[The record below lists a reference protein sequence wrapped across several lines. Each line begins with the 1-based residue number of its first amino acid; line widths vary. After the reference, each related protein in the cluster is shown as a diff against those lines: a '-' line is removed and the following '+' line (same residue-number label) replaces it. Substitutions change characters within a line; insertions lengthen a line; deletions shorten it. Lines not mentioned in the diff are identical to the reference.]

1 MAVIN
6 VATSDTFEQWRVKSN
21 GLATL
26 VGDDS
31 GLTSRYTATDV
42 IGALNEIK
50 NNSTFDNEI
59 NIADQIGDGTTILAG
74 EAAILKIT
82 AGAQD
87 VLTLNQTGN
96 ATVAADLSA
105 VGAMSVGTTLGV
117 TGNTTV
123 GGTLTSQGLLTANA
137 DIDCNGLINVSG
149 DLTVDG
155 NSQLGNQNTD
165 TLGISGSAT
174 VGNGL
179 TVNGAVTTLNQGLTV
194 SGAAQFNNAF
204 TMGDTLS
211 VASTFNANG
220 NVVLGN
226 ANSDTVSF
234 NSHVNTSVIPLTNNT
249 YNLGSSSRKW
259 ATVHATTFS
268 GTATTANYADLAE
281 LYLSDFAYEAGTV
294 VRVGGEFEVTAT
306 DGEHNHSVLGVVSAY
321 PAYLMNNQL
330 ENGLPIALK
339 GRVPVKVKGSV
350 NKGDRLAGGP
360 DGHGI
365 ADNDS
370 PHGFAIAL
378 ESFEAKK
385 SGSGRFGTVEAVVL

>member
-50 NNSTFDNEI
+50 SNSTFDNEI
-59 NIADQIGDGTTILAG
+59 NIADQIGDGTVIVAG
-74 EAAILKIT
+74 EAAILKLT

-96 ATVAADLSA
+96 ATVAADLSI
-105 VGAMSVGTTLGV
+105 VGATSVGTTLGV

-137 DIDCNGLINVSG
+137 DIDCNGLINVSSS
-149 DLTVDG
+149 LTVDG
-155 NSQLGNQNTD
+155 NSTLGNQTTD
-165 TLGISGSAT
+165 TTTISGSAT

-211 VASTFNANG
+211 VANAFTANG
-220 NVVLGN
+220 NTTLGN
-226 ANSDTVSF
+226 ANTDTVSF
-234 NSHVNTSVIPLTNNT
+234 NARVDTSLQPTSDNA
-249 YNLGSSSRKW
+249 YNLGDGSRRW
-259 ATVHATTFS
+259 GTVHGVTFS

-281 LYLSDFAYEAGTV
+281 LYLSDYAYEAGTV

-306 DGEHNHSVLGVVSAY
+306 DGDHNHSVLGVVSAF

-339 GRVPVKVKGSV
+339 GRVPVKVGGTVK
-350 NKGDRLAGGP
+350 KGDRLVGAP
-360 DGHGI
+360 EGHGVV
-365 ADNDS
+365 DNES
-370 PHGFAIAL
+370 PHGFAVAL
-378 ESFEAKK
+378 EDFKATKK
-385 SGSGRFGTVEAVVL
+385 NPTGMVEAVVL

>member
-74 EAAILKIT
+74 EAATLKIT

-96 ATVAADLSA
+96 ATVAADLDTI
-105 VGAMSVGTTLGV
+105 GAMSIGTTLGV

-149 DLTVDG
+149 TLTVDG
-155 NSQLGNQNTD
+155 SSTLGNQTSD
-165 TLGISGSAT
+165 TTTISGIAT
-174 VGNGL
+174 IGNGL

-194 SGAAQFNNAF
+194 SGPAHFSNAF
-204 TMGDTLS
+204 TINDTLA
-211 VASTFNANG
+211 VASTFTANG

-226 ANSDTVSF
+226 STAADIVTFGSR
-234 NSHVNTSVIPLTNNT
+234 VNTAIVPSANNSYT
-249 YNLGSSSRKW
+249 LGESSLKW
-259 ATVHATTFS
+259 STVHATTFS

-294 VRVGGEFEVTAT
+294 VQIGGEEEVTAST
-306 DGEHNHSVLGVVSAY
+306 GESNHSILGVVSAY

-330 ENGLPIALK
+330 ENGIPVALK
-339 GRVPVKVKGSV
+339 GRVPVKVGGTIK
-350 NKGDRLAGGP
+350 KGDRLVGAP
-360 DGHGI
+360 EGHGV
-365 ADNDS
+365 ADNEACRS
-370 PHGFAIAL
+370 FAIAL
-378 ESFEAKK
+378 GDFKATKK
-385 SGSGRFGTVEAVVL
+385 NPTGIVEAVIL

>member
-50 NNSTFDNEI
+50 SNSTFDNEI
-59 NIADQIGDGTTILAG
+59 NIADQIGDGTVIVAG
-74 EAAILKIT
+74 EAAILKLT

-96 ATVAADLSA
+96 ATVAADLSI
-105 VGAMSVGTTLGV
+105 VGATSVGTTLGV

-137 DIDCNGLINVSG
+137 DIDCNGLINVSSS
-149 DLTVDG
+149 LTVDG
-155 NSQLGNQNTD
+155 NSTLGNQTTD
-165 TLGISGSAT
+165 TTTISGSAT

-194 SGAAQFNNAF
+194 NGAAQFNNAF
-204 TMGDTLS
+204 NMGDTLT
-211 VASTFNANG
+211 VASTFTANG
-220 NVVLGN
+220 NTTLGN
-226 ANSDTVSF
+226 ANTDTVSF
-234 NSHVNTSVIPLTNNT
+234 NARVDTSLQPTSDNA
-249 YNLGSSSRKW
+249 YNLGDGSRRW
-259 ATVHATTFS
+259 GTVHGVTFS

-281 LYLSDFAYEAGTV
+281 LYLSDYAYEAGTV

-306 DGEHNHSVLGVVSAY
+306 DGDHNHSVLGVVSAF

-339 GRVPVKVKGSV
+339 GRVPVKVGGTVK
-350 NKGDRLAGGP
+350 KGDRLVGAP
-360 DGHGI
+360 EGHGVV
-365 ADNDS
+365 DNES
-370 PHGFAIAL
+370 PHGFAVAL
-378 ESFEAKK
+378 EDFKATKK
-385 SGSGRFGTVEAVVL
+385 NPTGMVEAVVL

>member
-50 NNSTFDNEI
+50 SNSTFDNEI
-59 NIADQIGDGTTILAG
+59 NIADQIGDGTVIVAG
-74 EAAILKIT
+74 EAATLKLT

-96 ATVAADLSA
+96 ATVAADLSI
-105 VGAMSVGTTLGV
+105 VGATSVGTTLGV

-149 DLTVDG
+149 TLTVDG
-155 NSQLGNQNTD
+155 NS
-165 TLGISGSAT
+165 TLGDQTSDTTTISGSAT

-204 TMGDTLS
+204 NMGDTLT
-211 VASTFNANG
+211 VANTFTANG
-220 NVVLGN
+220 NTTLGAGTGN
-226 ANSDTVSF
+226 TVTYNGRVNSSIDPVTD
-234 NSHVNTSVIPLTNNT
+234 NSHA
-249 YNLGSSSRKW
+249 LGSPSLRWS
-259 ATVHATTFS
+259 TVHGVTFS

-294 VRVGGEFEVTAT
+294 VQIGGEEEVTAST
-306 DGEHNHSVLGVVSAY
+306 GESNHSILGVVSAY

-330 ENGLPIALK
+330 ENGIPVALK
-339 GRVPVKVKGSV
+339 GRVPVKVGGTIK
-350 NKGDRLAGGP
+350 KGDRLVGAP
-360 DGHGI
+360 EGHGV
-365 ADNDS
+365 ADNEACRS
-370 PHGFAIAL
+370 FAIAL
-378 ESFEAKK
+378 GDFKATKK
-385 SGSGRFGTVEAVVL
+385 NPTGIVEAVIL

>member
-42 IGALNEIK
+42 ISALNEIK
-50 NNSTFDNEI
+50 SNSTFDNEI
-59 NIADQIGDGTTILAG
+59 NIADQIGDGTVIVAG
-74 EAAILKIT
+74 EAATLKLT

-96 ATVAADLSA
+96 ATVAADLSI
-105 VGAMSVGTTLGV
+105 VGATSVGTTLGV

-149 DLTVDG
+149 TLTVDG
-155 NSQLGNQNTD
+155 NS
-165 TLGISGSAT
+165 TLGDQTSDTTTISGSAT

-204 TMGDTLS
+204 NMGDTLT
-211 VASTFNANG
+211 VASTFTANG
-220 NVVLGN
+220 NTTLGN
-226 ANSDTVSF
+226 ASSDTISF
-234 NSHVNTSVIPLTNNT
+234 NGRSNTSITPSTNNT
-249 YNLGSSSRKW
+249 HTLGESSLKW
-259 ATVHATTFS
+259 STVHATTFS

-306 DGEHNHSVLGVVSAY
+306 DGEHNHSVLGVISAY

-330 ENGLPIALK
+330 ENGIPVALK
-339 GRVPVKVKGSV
+339 GRVPVKVGGTVK
-350 NKGDRLAGGP
+350 KGDRLVGAP
-360 DGHGI
+360 EGHGVV
-365 ADNDS
+365 DNES
-370 PHGFAIAL
+370 PHGFAVAL
-378 ESFEAKK
+378 EDFKATKK
-385 SGSGRFGTVEAVVL
+385 NPTGKIEAVIL

>member
-50 NNSTFDNEI
+50 SNSTFDNEI
-59 NIADQIGDGTTILAG
+59 NIADQIGDGTVIVAG
-74 EAAILKIT
+74 EAAILKLT

-87 VLTLNQTGN
+87 VITLNQTGN
-96 ATVAADLSA
+96 ATVAANLDT
-105 VGAMSVGTTLGV
+105 VGSMSVGTTLGV

-149 DLTVDG
+149 TLTVDG
-155 NSQLGNQNTD
+155 SS
-165 TLGISGSAT
+165 TLGDQTSDTTTISGIAT

-204 TMGDTLS
+204 NMGDTLT
-211 VASTFNANG
+211 VANTFTANG
-220 NVVLGN
+220 NVALGN
-226 ANSDTVSF
+226 ATSDTTAF
-234 NSHVNTSVIPLTNNT
+234 NGRSSTSITPNLNNT
-249 YNLGSSSRKW
+249 HTLGESSLKW
-259 ATVHATTFS
+259 STVHATTFS

-294 VRVGGEFEVTAT
+294 VQIGGEEEVTAST
-306 DGEHNHSVLGVVSAY
+306 GESNHSILGVVSAY

-330 ENGLPIALK
+330 ENGIPVALK
-339 GRVPVKVKGSV
+339 GRVPVKVGGTIK
-350 NKGDRLAGGP
+350 KGDRLVGAP
-360 DGHGI
+360 EGHGV
-365 ADNDS
+365 ADNEACRS
-370 PHGFAIAL
+370 FAIAL
-378 ESFEAKK
+378 GDFKATKK
-385 SGSGRFGTVEAVVL
+385 NPTGIVEAVIL

>member
-31 GLTSRYTATDV
+31 GLTNRYTATDV

-50 NNSTFDNEI
+50 SNSTFDNEI
-59 NIADQIGDGTTILAG
+59 NIADQIGDGTVIVAG
-74 EAAILKIT
+74 EAATLKLT

-96 ATVAADLSA
+96 ATVAADLSI
-105 VGAMSVGTTLGV
+105 VGATSVGTTLGV

-149 DLTVDG
+149 TLTVDG
-155 NSQLGNQNTD
+155 SS
-165 TLGISGSAT
+165 TLGDQTSDTTTISGIAT

-204 TMGDTLS
+204 TMGDTLT
-211 VASTFNANG
+211 VASTFTANG
-220 NVVLGN
+220 NTTLGN
-226 ANSDTVSF
+226 ASSDTISF
-234 NSHVNTSVIPLTNNT
+234 NGRSNTSITPSTNNT
-249 YNLGSSSRKW
+249 HTLGESSLKW
-259 ATVHATTFS
+259 STVHATTFS

-306 DGEHNHSVLGVVSAY
+306 DGEHNHSVLGVISAY

-330 ENGLPIALK
+330 ENGIPVALK
-339 GRVPVKVKGSV
+339 GRVPVKVGGTVK
-350 NKGDRLAGGP
+350 KGDRLVGAP
-360 DGHGI
+360 EGHGVV
-365 ADNDS
+365 DNDS
-370 PHGFAIAL
+370 PHGFAVAL
-378 ESFEAKK
+378 EDFKATKK
-385 SGSGRFGTVEAVVL
+385 NPTGKIEAVIL

>member
-50 NNSTFDNEI
+50 SNSTFDNEI
-59 NIADQIGDGTTILAG
+59 NIADQIGDGTVIVAG
-74 EAAILKIT
+74 EAATLKLT

-96 ATVAADLSA
+96 ATVAADLSI

-149 DLTVDG
+149 TLTVDG
-155 NSQLGNQNTD
+155 SS
-165 TLGISGSAT
+165 TLGDQTSDTTTISGIAT

-204 TMGDTLS
+204 NMGDTLT
-211 VASTFNANG
+211 VANTFTANG
-220 NVVLGN
+220 NVALGN
-226 ANSDTVSF
+226 ATSDTTAF
-234 NSHVNTSVIPLTNNT
+234 NGRSSTSITPNLNNT
-249 YNLGSSSRKW
+249 HTLGESSLKW
-259 ATVHATTFS
+259 STVHATTFS

-294 VRVGGEFEVTAT
+294 VQIGGEEEVTAST
-306 DGEHNHSVLGVVSAY
+306 GESNHSILGVVSAY

-330 ENGLPIALK
+330 ENGIPVALK
-339 GRVPVKVKGSV
+339 GRVPVKVGGTIK
-350 NKGDRLAGGP
+350 KGDRLVGAP
-360 DGHGI
+360 EGHGV
-365 ADNDS
+365 ADNEACRS
-370 PHGFAIAL
+370 FAIAL
-378 ESFEAKK
+378 GDFKATKK
-385 SGSGRFGTVEAVVL
+385 NPTGIVEAVIL

>member
-50 NNSTFDNEI
+50 SNSTFDNEI
-59 NIADQIGDGTTILAG
+59 NIADQIGDGTVIVAG
-74 EAAILKIT
+74 EAATLKLT

-96 ATVAADLSA
+96 VTVAADLSI
-105 VGAMSVGTTLGV
+105 VGATSVGTTLGV

-149 DLTVDG
+149 TLTVDG
-155 NSQLGNQNTD
+155 NS
-165 TLGISGSAT
+165 TLGDQTSDTTTISGIAT

-194 SGAAQFNNAF
+194 SGPAHFSNAF
-204 TMGDTLS
+204 TINDTLT
-211 VASTFNANG
+211 VASTFTANG

-226 ANSDTVSF
+226 ATSDTTAF
-234 NSHVNTSVIPLTNNT
+234 NGRSSTSITPNTNNT
-249 YNLGSSSRKW
+249 HTLGESSLKW
-259 ATVHATTFS
+259 STVHATTFS

-294 VRVGGEFEVTAT
+294 VQIGGEEEVTAST
-306 DGEHNHSVLGVVSAY
+306 GESNHSILGVVSAY

-330 ENGLPIALK
+330 ENGIPVALK
-339 GRVPVKVKGSV
+339 GRVPVKVGGTIK
-350 NKGDRLAGGP
+350 KGDRLVGAP
-360 DGHGI
+360 EGHGV
-365 ADNDS
+365 ADNEACRS
-370 PHGFAIAL
+370 FAIAL
-378 ESFEAKK
+378 GDFKATKK
-385 SGSGRFGTVEAVVL
+385 NPTGIVEAVIL